1 MPTLLLEIGCEE
13 LPARACYEA
22 EAQLPALVRTHLGVD
37 PTKLFVGPR
46 RLAVFFQDV
55 PGRTPDEWV
64 KGPPVALRDKAA
76 PGFAKK
82 QGVAVEELVE
92 RDGFLGV
99 ERPGRELPE
108 VLPERLDAI
117 VRGLSFSKSMRW
129 DDSGIR
135 FSRPVRWT

>member
-1 MPTLLLEIGCEE
+1 ML
-13 LPARACYEA
+13 
-22 EAQLPALVRTHLGVD
+22 
-37 PTKLFVGPR
+37 VGPR
-46 RLAVFFQDV
+46 RLAVLVDEL
-55 PGRTPDEWV
+55 PERTPDEWV

-82 QGVAVEELVE
+82 QGVTVEDLVE

-99 ERPGRELPE
+99 ERPGRDLRH

-117 VRGLSFSKSMRW
+117 VRGLSFAKSMRW

-135 FSRPVRWT
+135 FSRPVRP

>member
-1 MPTLLLEIGCEE
+1 M
-13 LPARACYEA
+13 
-22 EAQLPALVRTHLGVD
+22 
-37 PTKLFVGPR
+37 
-46 RLAVFFQDV
+46 
-55 PGRTPDEWV
+55 

-92 RDGFLGV
+92 RDGVLGV
-99 ERPGRELPE
+99 ERPGRELRE

-135 FSRPVRWT
+135 FSRPVRWRLEKLDAETVVGETSFVHRQFGHVRDADEHLRAWREVADAGAEDVGAFLVE